1 MKSIKH
7 TLLGLVLATCA
18 VFNASATPTFSDA
31 FFVVPVFGP
40 TTTQTWDFGIT
51 EPGAQAGDTFLY
63 DFLFNTP
70 PEPAW
75 FTFAVFPDVR
85 GSLAFSDLGFYAG
98 DFVTPI
104 DALSLSLTSNRA
116 IGGGTITSGTYDLRL
131 AGTFLAAGAGFT
143 GYAFSDVPEPVS
155 LALMAAGLA
164 GMGAARRRRAT
175 RERAAVET
183 A

>member
-7 TLLGLVLATCA
+7 MLLGLVLATCA
-18 VFNASATPTFSDA
+18 VFNASATPTYADM
-31 FFVVPVFGP
+31 FFVVPEFGP
-40 TTTQTWDFGIT
+40 TTTQTWDFGISA
-51 EPGAQAGDTFLY
+51 PGALAGETFAF

-75 FTFAVFPDVR
+75 FTFAVFPDVA
-85 GSLAFSDLGFYAG
+85 GSLAFSDLGFFAG

-104 DALSLSLTSNRA
+104 DALTLSLTSDLA
-116 IGGGTITSGTYDLRL
+116 AGSGTITSGTYDVRL

-143 GYAFSDVPEPVS
+143 GHAFSDVPEPVS
-155 LALMAAGLA
+155 LALMAVGVA
-164 GMGAARRRRAT
+164 GMGAARRRRVT
-175 RERAAVET
+175 RERAVET